1 MKKAWLCVGWSERET
16 TSLEHATPH
25 RRQKKQPLK
34 QQQKIERK
42 QPEKPTQGPNNVFDH
57 HWAECDCVGFYPL
70 VELLQRQKQPPQE
83 KRKVAAKTSG
93 KDKAGQKI
101 PGHAEKE
108 PSVSPDEAPKETE
121 DSEQIESGRIFE
133 ENQQNPTA
141 SAKEGTV
148 QQQNGAENSAEE
160 MDRAPAVA
168 AEQLDSGAG
177 RSNALS
183 DYARIT
189 TLPAQTSQ
197 TGTV

>member
-1 MKKAWLCVGWSERET
+1 MTIAINDIMKISGNWQCKLCVGWSERET

-70 VELLQRQKQPPQE
+70 VELLQRQKYTTTTR
-83 KRKVAAKTSG
+83 KRESGSKNNG
-93 KDKAGQKI
+93 KDKAGQKL

-121 DSEQIESGRIFE
+121 DSEQMESGIVKE
-133 ENQQNPTA
+133 KQQKSTA
-141 SAKEGTV
+141 SEPSQEGETA
-148 QQQNGAENSAEE
+148 QQQNGGENSAEV
-160 MDRAPAVA
+160 MR
-168 AEQLDSGAG
+168 
-177 RSNALS
+177 RC
-183 DYARIT
+183 
-189 TLPAQTSQ
+189 
-197 TGTV
+197 